1 MKLLKS
7 LKLLLGIS
15 AIKTSSFPNRL
26 KLADIKLLHKKSG
39 KTAKK
44 AMDQSVF
51 CQQYQKYLN
60 EFSLS
65 KRQIYLIILCQTSN
79 VDLVHKIAS

>member
-15 AIKTSSFPNRL
+15 AIKTSNFPNRL

-39 KTAKK
+39 KTTKK

-51 CQQYQKYLN
+51 CQHIKN
-60 EFSLS
+60 
-65 KRQIYLIILCQTSN
+65 I
-79 VDLVHKIAS
+79 

>member
-15 AIKTSSFPNRL
+15 AIKTSNFPNRL
-26 KLADIKLLHKKSG
+26 KLADIKKSG
-39 KTAKK
+39 KTTKK

-65 KRQIYLIILCQTSN
+65 KRQIYLITLCQTSN
-79 VDLVHKIAS
+79 VDLVHNIAS